1 MIKGIIN
8 EDENLKNIKFS
19 KKLPTHGIGILCNY
33 NYDSFE
39 ISGWENFDLR
49 RIIKEKESEWLDE
62 LDIWHL
68 NLSNAAIK
76 LTKWWPLSAGSRMHI
91 WSNGTKLSF
100 KSLFYA
106 LAINELKKRNPNK
119 VIMVVGA
126 PKIVENYFEK
136 FNLDKKNLSIF
147 ENIIFSLKI
156 FKKFLYLLVLSVLTT
171 KSKISKVDILITTM
185 NLNIDNFQKTG
196 DHFFG
201 KIFLDIE
208 SNSDK
213 KLAWLY
219 SDLELGNNNQ
229 KKILNEINNNIY
241 FLVNF
246 LKLSILIKSFRTAIH
261 VRKEFKKLIQN
272 EFNLYIRKLNLGIF
286 EYQYINNLIINYP
299 IFDELVH
306 YEIWTQIL
314 KNMSPNFIVYPYE
327 EKTMERA
334 MQLAILDNGNKI
346 LSIGFAHA
354 AYSKGHLYLRGFWNE
369 TIPKPSLIA
378 VTGPIAKDL
387 FIKLGYPSERLTII
401 GSPRYRSY
409 LESTSTYTTGSKKIL
424 LLIGHGFE
432 LMNFSKLLTKQ
443 KGVFSEYQLSIRRYP
458 FGWKKEQ
465 DEAEKRLNE
474 LEINYIIA
482 DGVLSEEINK
492 VDIVIF
498 DSTSAGIEAVLGG
511 KIVVQLDLAE
521 TLESDQFNGL
531 RIGDMFNKCKNI
543 DDLISILNYIFLQ
556 NPDEYKRLAHDQRQI
571 CEKLFAPIEQD
582 KLYKLLT

>member
-1 MIKGIIN
+1 MFN

-49 RIIKEKESEWLDE
+49 RIINEKESEWLVE

-68 NLSNAAIK
+68 NLSNEAIK

-106 LAINELKKRNPNK
+106 LAIYELKKRNPNK
-119 VIMVVGA
+119 LIMVVGA
-126 PKIVENYFEK
+126 PKIVENYFIK
-136 FNLDKKNLSIF
+136 FDLVKKNIF
-147 ENIIFSLKI
+147 ICENTIFYLKI
-156 FKKFLYLLVLSVLTT
+156 VKKFLYFLVLLALTT
-171 KSKISKVDILITTM
+171 KNKISKVNLLITTM
-185 NLNIDNFQKTG
+185 NLNIENFQKTG

-201 KIFLDIE
+201 KIFSNLE

-219 SDLELGNNNQ
+219 SDLDLSNNKH
-229 KKILNEINNNIY
+229 KKLLNEINKNIY
-241 FLVNF
+241 FSVNF

-261 VRKEFKKLIQN
+261 VRKEFRKLMRN
-272 EFNLYIRKLNLGIF
+272 EFKFYIRELNLGIF
-286 EYQYINNLIINYP
+286 EYLYINNLIINNS

-314 KNMSPNFIVYPYE
+314 KTMSPNFIVYPYE

-334 MQLAILDNGNKI
+334 MHLAILDNGNKI

-354 AYSKGHLYLRGFWNE
+354 AYSKGHLYLRGFKNK

-387 FIKLGYPSERLTII
+387 FIKLGYPSEILTTI

-409 LESTSTYTTGSKKIL
+409 IESSTTYTTRSKKIL

-458 FGWKKEQ
+458 FGWKIEQ

-531 RIGDMFNKCKNI
+531 MIGGKFNKCKNI

-556 NPDEYKRLAHDQRQI
+556 KPDEYKRFAHDQRQI
-571 CEKLFAPIEQD
+571 CEKLFAPIDQD